1 VRVADSTHDRRERD
15 DGTFGDSAGT
25 QLESP
30 GETWKAPGRLSTAY
44 LAVAVDYGEQAIA
57 NKASLVHLNFFE
69 RLSEQRFDR
78 VPPELKNAHG
88 HRSRVYVSKSG
99 A

>member
-1 VRVADSTHDRRERD
+1 MFGRNRRLSIRER
-15 DGTFGDSAGT
+15 GS
-25 QLESP
+25 
-30 GETWKAPGRLSTAY
+30 
-44 LAVAVDYGEQAIA
+44 VAVDFGEQAIA

-69 RLSEQRFDR
+69 RLSEQRLDR